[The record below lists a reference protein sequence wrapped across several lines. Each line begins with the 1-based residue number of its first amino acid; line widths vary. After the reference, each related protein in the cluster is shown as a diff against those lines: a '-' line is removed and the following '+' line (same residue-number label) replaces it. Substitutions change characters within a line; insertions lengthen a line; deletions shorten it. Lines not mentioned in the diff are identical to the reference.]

1 VVHLRGAISGGTDN
15 TVAFVLPKPLRPSH
29 LIFPVTVGSGPTVAN
44 LEIKPDGDVLP
55 FGSDVTDFTGL
66 DGVSFVAGE

>member
-1 VVHLRGAISGGTDN
+1 
-15 TVAFVLPKPLRPSH
+15 
-29 LIFPVTVGSGPTVAN
+29 LIFTVTVGSGPTVAN